1 MLKIKNII
9 NEENIETSRLNNDK
23 QNAQKDLKKDA
34 KIYSQ

>member
-23 QNAQKDLKKDA
+23 QNAHKDLKKDA